1 MRHRKPKRRRP
12 SRIVYAALVPCAFAM
27 TWKEP
32 AENVLSPAPHR
43 PPHRDHGPSEAGAR
57 PAAPR
62 PGIVARRSWNADEGM
77 VREKA
82 STMRNVR
89 AVFVHHTSQ
98 PNDYE
103 CKDVPRL
110 LRQLEAEHVER
121 GWDDLGYN
129 FVVDHCG
136 TIYEGRAGARD
147 HSVEGAHT
155 KGFNAGTIGVAAVG
169 TFDEGAEVP
178 RAMLDSIAALAAW
191 KLKPGVDA
199 RGTTQ
204 LVSSSSESRFDKG
217 DRVRFRVI
225 TGHRDA
231 YETFCPGEALYDKLG
246 YVRDKA
252 ARLRERAGSGRNGR
266 PRPPHSEAERR

>member
-12 SRIVYAALVPCAFAM
+12 SRIVYAALVPLAFAI
-27 TWKEP
+27 TWREP
-32 AENVLSPAPHR
+32 VENALSPTAHR
-43 PPHRDHGPSEAGAR
+43 PQRDHGPAKSGAR
-57 PAAPR
+57 PVAPR
-62 PGIVARRSWNADEGM
+62 PEIVPRDVWNADESM

-82 STMRNVR
+82 STMKNVR

-98 PNDYE
+98 PNDYDCDE
-103 CKDVPRL
+103 APRL
-110 LRQLEAEHVER
+110 LRQLEEEHVER

-136 TIYEGRAGARD
+136 TIYEGRAGALN

-155 KGFNAGTIGVAAVG
+155 KGFNARSIGIAALG

-178 RAMLDSIAALAAW
+178 RRMLDSIAAVAAW
-191 KLKPGVDA
+191 KLRPGIDA

-204 LVSSSSESRFDKG
+204 LVSTSSESRFDKG
-217 DRVRFRVI
+217 EHVRFPVI

-231 YETFCPGEALYDKLG
+231 YETFCPGKALYAELG

-252 ARLRERAGSGRNGR
+252 ARLRERAEARARKHGR
-266 PRPPHSEAERR
+266 PHAEAGGR